1 MPKSPNERDEDNA
14 DTGDRGASDPQ
25 NGEQDRNLE
34 KGEEEITTETDKEQV
49 DRGREEEGSG
59 EDRNQEQKLEQESKT
74 ENEDEQ
80 EEKEDEVTEQAVHGA
95 FLQVSEPSLVSAH
108 HDGFLRFWNLSVSF
122 EYGKWPVVE
131 YLKTFSGL
139 GMKPWSLF
147 TIKYINILLTISLH
161 CDFDSEQGYKFAF
174 SGWQ

>member
-1 MPKSPNERDEDNA
+1 MPKSSNERDEDSA
-14 DTGDRGASDPQ
+14 DTGDASDPQ

-34 KGEEEITTETDKEQV
+34 KGEEEITAETDKEQA

-95 FLQVSEPSLVSAH
+95 FLQVSEPSLVCAH

-131 YLKTFSGL
+131 YLKTFSRL
-139 GMKPWSLF
+139 EMKP
-147 TIKYINILLTISLH
+147 
-161 CDFDSEQGYKFAF
+161 
-174 SGWQ
+174 

>member
-14 DTGDRGASDPQ
+14 DTEDRGASDPQ
-25 NGEQDRNLE
+25 NGEQDRYLE
-34 KGEEEITTETDKEQV
+34 KGEEEITVETDKEQV
-49 DRGREEEGSG
+49 DSGREEEGSG

-139 GMKPWSLF
+139 GMKP
-147 TIKYINILLTISLH
+147 
-161 CDFDSEQGYKFAF
+161 
-174 SGWQ
+174 

>member
-1 MPKSPNERDEDNA
+1 MPKSSNEQDEDSA
-14 DTGDRGASDPQ
+14 DTGGARDPQ

-34 KGEEEITTETDKEQV
+34 KGEEEITAETGEEQV
-49 DRGREEEGSG
+49 DRGREEEQSG

-108 HDGFLRFWNLSVSF
+108 HDGFLRFWNVSVSF
-122 EYGKWPVVE
+122 ECGKWPVVE

-139 GMKPWSLF
+139 GMKP
-147 TIKYINILLTISLH
+147 
-161 CDFDSEQGYKFAF
+161 
-174 SGWQ
+174 

>member
-34 KGEEEITTETDKEQV
+34 KGEEEITAETDKEQV
-49 DRGREEEGSG
+49 DRGREEEESG

-122 EYGKWPVVE
+122 EYGKWPIVE

-139 GMKPWSLF
+139 GMKP
-147 TIKYINILLTISLH
+147 
-161 CDFDSEQGYKFAF
+161 
-174 SGWQ
+174 

>member
-1 MPKSPNERDEDNA
+1 MPKSSNEQDEDSV
-14 DTGDRGASDPQ
+14 DTGGASDPQ

-34 KGEEEITTETDKEQV
+34 KGEEEITAETDEEQV
-49 DRGREEEGSG
+49 DRGREEEQSG
-59 EDRNQEQKLEQESKT
+59 EGRKMKK
-74 ENEDEQ
+74 
-80 EEKEDEVTEQAVHGA
+80 EKEDEVTEQAVHGA

-139 GMKPWSLF
+139 EMEP
-147 TIKYINILLTISLH
+147 
-161 CDFDSEQGYKFAF
+161 
-174 SGWQ
+174 

>member
-1 MPKSPNERDEDNA
+1 MPKSSNEQDEDSA
-14 DTGDRGASDPQ
+14 DTGGARDPQ

-34 KGEEEITTETDKEQV
+34 KGEEEITAETGEEQV
-49 DRGREEEGSG
+49 DRGREEEQSG

-80 EEKEDEVTEQAVHGA
+80 EEKEDEVTEAVHGA

-139 GMKPWSLF
+139 EMKP
-147 TIKYINILLTISLH
+147 
-161 CDFDSEQGYKFAF
+161 
-174 SGWQ
+174 

>member
-1 MPKSPNERDEDNA
+1 MPKSSNERDEDSA
-14 DTGDRGASDPQ
+14 DTGDASDPQ

-34 KGEEEITTETDKEQV
+34 KGEEEITAETDKEQA

-108 HDGFLRFWNLSVSF
+108 HDGFLRFWNVSVSF
-122 EYGKWPVVE
+122 ECGKWPVVE
-131 YLKTFSGL
+131 YLKTFSRL
-139 GMKPWSLF
+139 EMKP
-147 TIKYINILLTISLH
+147 
-161 CDFDSEQGYKFAF
+161 
-174 SGWQ
+174 

>member
-25 NGEQDRNLE
+25 NGEQDRYLE
-34 KGEEEITTETDKEQV
+34 KGEEEITVETDKEQV
-49 DRGREEEGSG
+49 DSGREEEGSG

-139 GMKPWSLF
+139 GMKP
-147 TIKYINILLTISLH
+147 
-161 CDFDSEQGYKFAF
+161 
-174 SGWQ
+174 